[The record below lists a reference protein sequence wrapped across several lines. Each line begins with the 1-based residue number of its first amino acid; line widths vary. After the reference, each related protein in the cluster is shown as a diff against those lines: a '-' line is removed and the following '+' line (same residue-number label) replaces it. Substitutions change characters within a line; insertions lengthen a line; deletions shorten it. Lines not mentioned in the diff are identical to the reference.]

1 MKGLA
6 LVHPEQVELG
16 PTGALANRRYFL
28 VTAEG
33 RLLNGKA
40 HGPLVQVAARTSSDD
55 ETLELVFPGGE
66 VVAGEVALGEQ
77 VVTDFFGDPVDGRV
91 VVGPWSEALSTFV
104 GRPIRLIRVESEKRD
119 GSDRGRRGSVSI
131 VSVASF
137 ERLAGEA
144 GVDAID
150 GRRFRMLFT
159 ITGVGAHE
167 EDTWLGRDVAI
178 GEAVVRPNG
187 LAGRCAVTTYDP
199 DSGLATLD
207 TLRVLRAY
215 RGDVPTGEPLPFGV
229 WGEVVRP
236 GVVTVGDPVSPA

>member
-40 HGPLVQVAARTSSDD
+40 HGPLVQVAARSSGDGV
-55 ETLELVFPGGE
+55 LELAFPGGDI
-66 VVAGEVALGEQ
+66 VTGEVTLGER

-91 VVGPWSEALSTFV
+91 VLGPWSDALSSFV
-104 GRPIRLIRVESEKRD
+104 GRPIRLIRVESEERD

-131 VSVASF
+131 VSVASL

-144 GVDAID
+144 GVEAVD

-159 ITGVGAHE
+159 IAGVDAHD

-215 RGDVPTGEPLPFGV
+215 RSDVPTGEPLPFGV
-229 WGEVVRP
+229 FGEVVRP
-236 GVVTVGDPVSPA
+236 GVVAVGDSVSPA